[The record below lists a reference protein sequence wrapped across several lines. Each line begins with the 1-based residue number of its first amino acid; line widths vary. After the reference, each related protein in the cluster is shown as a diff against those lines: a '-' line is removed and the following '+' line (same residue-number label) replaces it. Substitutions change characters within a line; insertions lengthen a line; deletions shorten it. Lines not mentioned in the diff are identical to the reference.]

1 MMQPEKVIIADD
13 HPLFRQ
19 ALLETLKTELNKTQW
34 LEADTVAELNTLLG
48 EHADADLL
56 LLDLNIPGAHGFNTL
71 VHVRQHFPQIPVV
84 VVSAYDDADT
94 IGKAMEHG
102 ASGFVPKSTPV
113 ETIFEAISQVFA
125 GNIWTPANYNSTS
138 QGQTSKSEIAER
150 IGSLTQQQ
158 YKILMM
164 FAEGMLNK
172 QIAYDLNVSEA
183 TIKAH
188 ATAIFKKLNVRN
200 RTQAVIT
207 LNELDLSETE
217 FENELGS
224 KLS

>member
-19 ALLETLKTELNKTQW
+19 ALLETLKTELSSTQW
-34 LEADTVAELNTLLG
+34 LEAETVSELNTLLTQQS
-48 EHADADLL
+48 DADLL

-84 VVSAYDDADT
+84 VVSAYDDSDT
-94 IGKAMEHG
+94 ISKAMEHG

-113 ETIFEAISQVFA
+113 ATIFEAISQVFA
-125 GNIWTPANYNSTS
+125 GNIWTPANFSS
-138 QGQTSKSEIAER
+138 QQSQHSKSDIAER
-150 IGSLTQQQ
+150 IASLTQQQ

-207 LNELDLSETE
+207 LNELDLSESE
-217 FENELGS
+217 FESGLGG
-224 KLS
+224 K